1 MKAYFTENET
11 SSKVKLKSNS
21 FQQIHP
27 HTYMTKQSAGTNLN
41 WVNIPWLQNTA
52 RGQTNSIFF

>member
-27 HTYMTKQSAGTNLN
+27 RTYMTKQSAGTNLN

-52 RGQTNSIFF
+52 RGQTN